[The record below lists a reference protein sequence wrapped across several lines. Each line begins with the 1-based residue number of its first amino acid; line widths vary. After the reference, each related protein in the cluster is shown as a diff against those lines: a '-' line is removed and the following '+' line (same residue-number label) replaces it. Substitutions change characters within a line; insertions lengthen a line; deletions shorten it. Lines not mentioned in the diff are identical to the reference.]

1 MIDAKIT
8 HDRPFPVEIMQLD
21 PELATEEEIKAFK
34 ERYEAEDLIPIRV
47 FLEEEGLRSQRE
59 PLVKDGVYIAQN
71 E

>member
-1 MIDAKIT
+1 MIDAKII

-21 PELATEEEIKAFK
+21 PELATEEEIKACK

-47 FLEEEGLRSQRE
+47 FLEEGLRSQRE